1 MSCFSVYMKLL
12 VLLLHIRSKLAAKTV
27 KHFMMHIFGK
37 IHIVLLSRVTL
48 SVHKTWHIL
57 IVIICMVCIILCL
70 EFIIIVSFSMLS

>member
-48 SVHKTWHIL
+48 SVHKT
-57 IVIICMVCIILCL
+57 
-70 EFIIIVSFSMLS
+70 